1 MEPKPQR
8 SAAVTKLLC
17 IVEFVLIALAAVVGW
32 LTHSLFAALVLLI
45 VAGIVGY
52 VSFGRT
58 VGNPKDLR
66 PRANQ
71 PIDVEAVKQYRIDHP
86 GASIIDGVNATT
98 PPSEPDAP
106 ETAER

>member
-8 SAAVTKLLC
+8 SAAVTKLFC
-17 IVEFVLIALAAVVGW
+17 AVELILIALAAVVGW
-32 LTHSLFAALVLLI
+32 LTHSTFAAFVLLI
-45 VAGIVGY
+45 VAGVLGCVGFSR
-52 VSFGRT
+52 V

-98 PPSEPDAP
+98 PPAEPDAP